1 MGPSYLSDLAVDDI
15 FFSKGTCCQL
25 KQDSFD
31 AGLIGESKQTEQ
43 QQKSNITVHLAWNA
57 IGIYFRV
64 LLINMCIAIGFS
76 RIVHLRKGNV
86 TDTIKIRNFV

>member
-1 MGPSYLSDLAVDDI
+1 MILKLQIIIEGVVGPSYLSDLAVDDI

-43 QQKSNITVHLAWNA
+43 TAK
-57 IGIYFRV
+57 
-64 LLINMCIAIGFS
+64 
-76 RIVHLRKGNV
+76 K
-86 TDTIKIRNFV
+86 

>member
-43 QQKSNITVHLAWNA
+43 TAKKKHNCSSCVERYRNLFACVVNQHV
-57 IGIYFRV
+57 YRD
-64 LLINMCIAIGFS
+64 
-76 RIVHLRKGNV
+76 RIFQDRAP
-86 TDTIKIRNFV
+86 